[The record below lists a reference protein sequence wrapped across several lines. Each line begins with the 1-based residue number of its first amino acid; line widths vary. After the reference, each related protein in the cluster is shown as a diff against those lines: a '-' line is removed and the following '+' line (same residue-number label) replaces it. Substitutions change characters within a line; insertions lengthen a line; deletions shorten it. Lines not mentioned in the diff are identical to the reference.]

1 MTTIISWIVSCPA
14 QFFLFLWQLVYQQL
28 LIIHTSCSFHFQ
40 LKEKSRN
47 LPVRNRFE
55 VFGTKSLDLREDYCC
70 LRTTDQEVRFPLGK
84 AVLVITDIVGSTRL
98 YNENPQRMKH
108 FLDIHMKMVRCLLE
122 KYSGHVV
129 ANEGDSFHLVFQYL
143 DNGIKFSLD
152 LARQHRELIPHFAV
166 RIGVNKG
173 GLCVRR
179 LCGYKVFGKTV
190 DDTVRF
196 LQHNCGDRICI
207 DGSVLEK
214 HHTKNSFM
222 FCRH

>member
-1 MTTIISWIVSCPA
+1 MDTVVARLISCLVP
-14 QFFLFLWQLVYQQL
+14 FLLFLWHLLHQQL
-28 LIIHTSCSFHFQ
+28 LIISTSISLNFQ
-40 LKEKSRN
+40 QKKKPKSLLARS
-47 LPVRNRFE
+47 RFE
-55 VFGTKSLDLREDYCC
+55 VFGSKSLDLREDYCC
-70 LRTTDQEVRFPLGK
+70 LRTTDQNISFPLGK
-84 AVLVITDIVGSTRL
+84 AALVITDIVNSTRL
-98 YNENPQRMKH
+98 YNENPLRMRH
-108 FLDIHMKMVRCLLE
+108 FLDIHMKMVRSLLK

-129 ANEGDSFHLVFQYL
+129 ANEGDSFHLVFQYIE
-143 DNGIKFSLD
+143 NGIRFAQE
-152 LARQHRELIPHFAV
+152 LARQHREFIPYFAV

-207 DGSVLEK
+207 NGKILEK
-214 HHTKNSFM
+214 QHTKNSLM